1 MPALIRRVRTVAA
14 RAFGFAA
21 TLLAVPTPPGPVD
34 PVPRA
39 SFARWVARRNDR
51 LSGNKPVAPKS
62 AETASAQPRVAVVVH
77 AYFTDLLPQLIDSLK
92 TIPVPFDLIVTNASG
107 SPLPLDVS
115 GLDRLVSSVVV
126 DVTNRGRD
134 ILPLIEVVNADL
146 LEPYELVL
154 KVHTKKSV
162 WRESHE
168 TLGGDGAAWRDTL
181 LDDLLGS
188 EARVAAILS
197 AFAADRTLGLVTANN
212 SLLGPEYW
220 GGDEEN
226 TAALLRRLELEL
238 VPDALQ
244 FAAGSMY
251 WVRGF
256 VLQGLRAL
264 DLIAEDFEEEA
275 GQVDGTTAHAVERA
289 IGILTREAGYRMAEV
304 AAVDGGT
311 VDGDSAGDA
320 ADEAS
325 ARPEADGAEYFAPD
339 APRASRCRIVP
350 FYLPQF
356 HRFEENDRWW
366 GRGFTEWSNVAAAKP
381 VFHGHRQPMLPSDL
395 GYYDLSSDAVRRD
408 QYALARGAG
417 IEGFMYYYYWFAGR
431 KLMDG
436 PVTRLV
442 ESDDD
447 APFCIMWAN
456 ENWTRRWDGSEQ
468 NILIAQD
475 YDEVPATQFIDDVID
490 LLKDPRYIRLDGKP
504 LIAIYRPT
512 QIPGFED
519 VLEHWRQVARDA
531 GLGGLSIITVDVGRG
546 MQGIEGDPLN
556 HGIDAYLEFA
566 PHNRRWTSVLREPLA
581 VDARFQGN
589 ILSYAAMAHDAELA
603 LLEPVDERRYPGV
616 MVNFDNT
623 PRRQWQPDLWY
634 GANPYTFRRWL
645 DAAVSAVADRAPDQ
659 RMVFVNAWNEWAE
672 GAVLEPSQRFG
683 RSYLLATRDVVV
695 R

>member
-1 MPALIRRVRTVAA
+1 MPAFIRRARSAAA
-14 RAFGFAA
+14 RTLSFAA
-21 TLLAVPTPPGPVD
+21 SMLAVPTPPSPLD

-51 LSGNKPVAPKS
+51 LRGSKPAAPG
-62 AETASAQPRVAVVVH
+62 AGGDAVAQPRVAVVVH
-77 AYFTDLLPQLIDSLK
+77 AYFTDLLPQVIDSLR

-107 SPLPLDVS
+107 APLPLDVS
-115 GLDRLVSSVVV
+115 GLDRLVHSVVL
-126 DVTNRGRD
+126 DVSNRGRD

-162 WRESHE
+162 WRKSHD
-168 TLGGDGAAWRDTL
+168 TLSGDGATWRDAL
-181 LDDLLGS
+181 LEDLLGS
-188 EARVAAILS
+188 EARVEAILS
-197 AFAADRTLGLVTANN
+197 AFADDRTLGLVTANA

-289 IGILTREAGYRMAEV
+289 IGILTREAGYRMTEV
-304 AAVDGGT
+304 QNVTGTEGG
-311 VDGDSAGDA
+311 SA
-320 ADEAS
+320 
-325 ARPEADGAEYFAPD
+325 YFTPD
-339 APRASRCRIVP
+339 APRSTRCRIVP

-356 HRFEENDRWW
+356 HRFEQNDRWW

-381 VFHGHRQPMLPSDL
+381 VFHGHRQPMLPGDL

-408 QYALARGAG
+408 QFALAHAAG
-417 IEGFMYYYYWFAGR
+417 IEGFMYYYYWFAGQR
-431 KLMDG
+431 LMDG
-436 PVTRLV
+436 PVNLLAA
-442 ESDDD
+442 SDDD

-456 ENWTRRWDGSEQ
+456 ENWTRRWDGSERD
-468 NILIAQD
+468 ILIAQD
-475 YDEVPATQFIDDVID
+475 YDKVPATQFIDDVLD

-512 QIPGFED
+512 QIPDFED
-519 VLEHWRQVARDA
+519 VLAHWRDVARDA
-531 GLGGLSIITVDVGRG
+531 GLGGLTILTVDVGRG
-546 MQGIEGDPLN
+546 MQGIEGDPLD

-566 PHNRRWTSVLREPLA
+566 PHNRRWTSMLRESLS

-589 ILSYAAMAHDAELA
+589 ILSYAAMVRDAERT

-645 DAAVSAVADRAPDQ
+645 DAAVSAVADREPDH

-683 RSYLLATRDVVV
+683 RSYLLATRDVAF

>member
-1 MPALIRRVRTVAA
+1 MPAVIRRLRTVAA
-14 RAFGFAA
+14 RALTFAA
-21 TLLAVPTPPGPVD
+21 TLLAVPAPPSPLQ

-39 SFARWVARRNDR
+39 SFALWVARRNDR
-51 LSGNKPVAPKS
+51 LRGNKALAQQARES
-62 AETASAQPRVAVVVH
+62 ATAQPRVVVVVH
-77 AYFTDLLPQLIDSLK
+77 AYFTDLLPQLIASLR
-92 TIPVPFDLIVTNASG
+92 TIPVPFDLIVTNSSG

-115 GLDRLVSSVVV
+115 GLDRLVKSVVI
-126 DVTNRGRD
+126 DVANQGRD

-162 WRESHE
+162 WRETHE
-168 TLGGDGAAWRDTL
+168 TLGGDGATWRDAM
-181 LDDLLGS
+181 LDDLVGS
-188 EARVAAILS
+188 EERVTAILS
-197 AFAADRTLGLVTANN
+197 AFAADPTLGLVSANE

-238 VPDALQ
+238 IPDALQ

-275 GQVDGTTAHAVERA
+275 GQIDGTTAHAVERA

-304 AAVDGGT
+304 DEMQHADVR
-311 VDGDSAGDA
+311 GD
-320 ADEAS
+320 
-325 ARPEADGAEYFAPD
+325 AEYFAPD
-339 APRASRCRIVP
+339 AARSARCRLVP

-408 QYALARGAG
+408 QYALARAAG
-417 IEGFMYYYYWFAGR
+417 VEGFMYYYYWFAGR
-431 KLMDG
+431 RLMDG
-436 PVTRLV
+436 PVNRLV
-442 ESDDD
+442 KSDDD

-456 ENWTRRWDGSEQ
+456 ENWTRRWDGSERD
-468 NILIAQD
+468 ILIAQD
-475 YDEVPATQFIDDVID
+475 YDEVPATQFIEDVLH

-512 QIPGFED
+512 QIPDFER
-519 VLEHWRQVARDA
+519 VLEYWRDVALKA
-531 GLGGLSIITVDVGRG
+531 GLGGLTILTVDVGRG

-566 PHNRRWTSVLREPLA
+566 PHNRRWTSVLREQLS
-581 VDARFQGN
+581 VDSRFQGN
-589 ILSYAAMAHDAELA
+589 ILSYASMAHDAELA
-603 LLEPVDERRYPGV
+603 LLAPVDERRYPGV

-645 DAAVSAVADRAPDQ
+645 DAAVSAVADRAPDH
-659 RMVFVNAWNEWAE
+659 RLVFVNAWNEWAE

>member
-1 MPALIRRVRTVAA
+1 MPALIRRVRSAAA

-21 TLLAVPTPPGPVD
+21 TMLAVPVPPGPVD
-34 PVPRA
+34 AVPRA

-51 LSGNKPVAPKS
+51 LRGNLPVGAPQGDP
-62 AETASAQPRVAVVVH
+62 ARTRPRVAVVLH
-77 AYFTDLLPQLIDSLK
+77 AYFTDLIPELIDSLRS
-92 TIPVPFDLIVTNASG
+92 IPVPFDLIVTNASG

-115 GLDRLVSSVVV
+115 GLDRLAESVVL
-126 DVTNRGRD
+126 DVPNRGRD

-154 KVHTKKSV
+154 KVHTKKSA
-162 WRESHE
+162 WRESHD
-168 TLGGDGAAWRDTL
+168 TLAGDGAAWRNAL

-188 EARVAAILS
+188 EEQVAAVLA
-197 AFAADRTLGLVTANN
+197 AFAADRTLGLVTANT
-212 SLLGPEYW
+212 SLLGSDYW

-226 TAALLRRLELEL
+226 TSALLRRLELEL
-238 VPDALQ
+238 APDALQ

-256 VLQGLRAL
+256 ILQGLRAL
-264 DLIAEDFEEEA
+264 DLIAEDFEDEA

-289 IGILTREAGYRMAEV
+289 LGILTREAGYRLAEV
-304 AAVDGGT
+304 HEV
-311 VDGDSAGDA
+311 
-320 ADEAS
+320 ADRDNESGELDVESGVAYFS
-325 ARPEADGAEYFAPD
+325 PE
-339 APRASRCRIVP
+339 APRASRCRVIP

-356 HRFEENDRWW
+356 HRFEENDSWW

-381 VFHGHRQPMLPSDL
+381 VFHGHRQPALPSDL

-431 KLMDG
+431 TLMDG
-436 PVTRLV
+436 PVNRLV
-442 ESDDD
+442 ASDDD

-456 ENWTRRWDGSEQ
+456 ENWTRRWDGSEK
-468 NILIAQD
+468 NVLIAQD
-475 YDEVPATQFIDDVID
+475 YDEVPATQFIDDVLH
-490 LLKDPRYIRLDGKP
+490 LLEDSRYIRVDGKP

-512 QIPGFED
+512 QIPEFER
-519 VLEHWRQVARDA
+519 VLEHWRQRAREA
-531 GLGGLSIITVDVGRG
+531 GLGGLSILTVDVGRG
-546 MQGIEGDPLN
+546 MQGVEGDPLN

-581 VDARFQGN
+581 VDSRFQGN
-589 ILSYAAMAHDAELA
+589 ILDYGAMVHDAELA
-603 LLEPVDERRYPGV
+603 LLAPVDERRYPGV

-645 DAAVSAVADRAPDQ
+645 DAAVSAVADRTPDQ
-659 RMVFVNAWNEWAE
+659 RIVFVNAWNEWAE

-683 RSYLLATRDVVV
+683 RSYLLATRDIVI